1 MVDGHRIVSES
12 RVCFVVGF
20 SCRRKEF
27 GRNRARVLKAGSVC
41 GYRVWFHRISHQNQH
56 RFRVI
61 LLCLSIYAPLRTSPA
76 LLSMWP
82 CTFKLDEQKSRH
94 TGLAQQNGFCPAL
107 FNTQFSGWL
116 KSPNRESSCCALQFH
131 ILSSFFWSTILTGP
145 GSPYTA
151 ETNRAV
157 PS

>member
-1 MVDGHRIVSES
+1 MVDGHRRVSEWLS
-12 RVCFVVGF
+12 RVCLVVGF

-27 GRNRARVLKAGSVC
+27 GRNRARVLKAGSIC
-41 GYRVWFHRISHQNQH
+41 GSRVWFHRISHQNQH

-61 LLCLSIYAPLRTSPA
+61 LLWLSIYAPLRTSPA

-82 CTFKLDEQKSRH
+82 CTPKSRRMVW
-94 TGLAQQNGFCPAL
+94 LSKMVSAQQCSTLNFLG
-107 FNTQFSGWL
+107 L
-116 KSPNRESSCCALQFH
+116 KSPNRESSCCALQLH
-131 ILSSFFWSTILTGP
+131 ILSSFFWSTILTEP

-157 PS
+157 LS